1 MVPFSLAEEEI
12 LLNINISC
20 LVPVAAVVLIWAVVW
35 SITGPECLP
44 GGNLFGILCL
54 YFFAVIGGKIFGLI
68 KIGTLPPLPALL
80 GMLLAGFLIRNTP
93 FVSDIIQINLRWS
106 AALRNIALSIILTRA
121 GLGLDP
127 KVCSCGIAIYQKST

>member
-1 MVPFSLAEEEI
+1 MITDQELFCCLLEI
-12 LLNINISC
+12 HHIVSVFKMQDKLLSC
-20 LVPVAAVVLIWAVVW
+20 SQIFDC
-35 SITGPECLP
+35 G
-44 GGNLFGILCL
+44 LFA
-54 YFFAVIGGKIFGLI
+54 FVS
-68 KIGTLPPLPALL
+68 

-127 KVCSCGIAIYQKST
+127 KVWHQLLQ